1 MSKGKQLAHVINN
14 LQGIRRQKMTL
25 NRFKQGGFF
34 VVAILVAA
42 LVFSL
47 GVSKSLWASPK
58 KPKVINCGTFG
69 DPSTLKIGWS
79 KGWFSEATGVKNK
92 WSTFDSGADVILAL
106 TAGDL
111 DISSLGSTP
120 TTIGVA
126 RGTPILV
133 LAIEMDLADNEA
145 LIVRKG
151 INVVSDLIGKK
162 IATPFSSTC
171 HYALMRM
178 LKLYNIS
185 PKKLTLID
193 MGSMEAA
200 GAYRSGVI
208 DGAWVWDPAYTAM
221 IEAGGHVLMAS
232 GAVGKMGYPTWNN
245 IVTQKKFAQEHPDA
259 VVSWI
264 SAFMR
269 TINFYHENPEEGARI
284 VSKHLG
290 TEYETANKLMKGFG
304 FPKAEEQLSPQWLGT
319 PGKPGTVAKGIMD
332 TSEFLVDQKVIKKPL
347 AMETCVKAVD
357 SSFLLKATQ

>member
-1 MSKGKQLAHVINN
+1 M
-14 LQGIRRQKMTL
+14 ML
-25 NRFKQGGFF
+25 NRFKQVSF
-34 VVAILVAA
+34 VVVAVLVVG
-42 LVFSL
+42 LIFNL
-47 GVSKSLWASPK
+47 GFSKSLWASPK
-58 KPKVINCGTFG
+58 KPKVINVGTFG
-69 DPSTLKIGWS
+69 DPSTLKIGWA

-106 TAGDL
+106 ASGDL

-126 RGTPILV
+126 RGAPFIV
-133 LAIEMDLADNEA
+133 VAIEMDLADNEA

-162 IATPFSSTC
+162 IATPFSSTS
-171 HYALMRM
+171 HYALMRV

-185 PKKLTLID
+185 PKQLTIID

-221 IEAGGHVLMAS
+221 IEAGGHILMAS

-245 IVTQKKFAQEHPDA
+245 IVVRKKFAEEYPDV
-259 VVSWI
+259 VVSWV
-264 SAFMR
+264 SAFLR
-269 TINFYHENPEEGARI
+269 TVDFYHENPEEAARI
-284 VSKHLG
+284 VAKRLG
-290 TEYETANKLMKGFG
+290 TQYEGAYKMMKGFG
-304 FPKAEEQLSPQWLGT
+304 FPPGKEQLTPQWLGT
-319 PGKPGTVAKGIMD
+319 PGKPGTVAKGIRD

-347 AMETCVKAVD
+347 EMDKCIKAVD
-357 SSFLLKATQ
+357 SSFLIKAAQ